1 MLQLPL
7 KTFIYFQSVL
17 PSLYL
22 CQAAR
27 LPICRWWNTVFARK
41 NYTSGSFEELTW
53 LTELCHI
60 HLNNNKQL
68 KANKNLQLSQMSSII
83 SALFVFGKIQVGGK
97 DNFLFSTFLFLLV
110 LNKRKKWIC
119 IVFVFLWF
127 IKLMILFLTS
137 IRTFRGNRI
146 NQFKRFF

>member
-27 LPICRWWNTVFARK
+27 LPICRWWNTVFVMK
-41 NYTSGSFEELTW
+41 NYTSSSFEELTW

-83 SALFVFGKIQVGGK
+83 SALFVLVRPRSGKRIIFTILYIFK
-97 DNFLFSTFLFLLV
+97 LSFKL
-110 LNKRKKWIC
+110 KKERTKTWRRNIF
-119 IVFVFLWF
+119 FVFHKINDF
-127 IKLMILFLTS
+127 ILTS
-137 IRTFRGNRI
+137 IRMFRG
-146 NQFKRFF
+146 